1 VTATL
6 SESFSGRREE
16 VLRTLEVQYFV
27 FDAADEDAVRLTCAQ
42 APAAG
47 GLPAS
52 VDGYLFDYYS
62 IEERL
67 NDTTWRLLAHYK
79 MPPWPNNPPPEGHFS
94 FDTSGGTQHVTQSR
108 STVGR
113 YGPKAT
119 DKLQGAI
126 GFDGRNVQGA
136 DITVP
141 VFNFTELHWFT
152 PDVVTQAYKLLLF
165 NKTGCYNTDS
175 FRGFDPGSVLFLGA
189 AGDRT
194 GDDPTDQWQVTF
206 RFAAMPNRTN
216 FQVGN
221 ITVASKLGWQYMWV
235 QYDDA
240 ADDDNQ
246 QIVKTP
252 VAVYIEEVY
261 QSTLFAELGI
271 GT

>member
-1 VTATL
+1 MAATL
-6 SESFSGRREE
+6 QESFSGRREE
-16 VLRTLEVQYFV
+16 VLRNLEVQYFV
-27 FDAADEDAVRLTCAQ
+27 FDAADEDTVRLTCVSSM
-42 APAAG
+42 
-47 GLPAS
+47 PAS

-67 NDTTWRLLAHYK
+67 DDTTWRLLAHYK
-79 MPPWPNNPPPEGHFS
+79 MPAWPSSPPPEGHFS
-94 FDTSGGTQHVTQSR
+94 FDTAGGTQHVTNSR

-119 DKLQGAI
+119 ALLNGAI
-126 GFDGRNVQGA
+126 GFDGHNVQGC

-152 PDVVTQAYKLLLF
+152 PDVVTQAFKLTLF
-165 NKTGCYNTDS
+165 NATGSYNLDS

-189 AGDRT
+189 SGDET
-194 GDDPTDQWQVTF
+194 VSNSNTANNQWQVTF
-206 RFAAMPNRTN
+206 RFAVMPNRTN

-240 ADDDNQ
+240 ADTANQ
-246 QIVKTP
+246 QIIKTP

-261 QSTLFAELGI
+261 PSTLFAQLGI